1 MNFFRPKRVDQKKSP
16 WSITKACTCD
26 MTRGGADTGL
36 RSKFLR
42 LLGAVGWVFP
52 FLDLENFRIIVCTCT
67 PYVPY
72 NVPYY
77 RYNHRLVLFVRQ
89 IVDSMPI
96 YGHFYT
102 KIARYSS
109 KMNQNHVKF
118 VTFHSCTLFSIT
130 FQSLFNQNRVQLI
143 GYKNLRVFYCW
154 KMQTAIKFPSFLQ
167 KVPWV
172 HQLKCRG

>member
-1 MNFFRPKRVDQKKSP
+1 MNFFRPKRVDQKKVAL
-16 WSITKACTCD
+16 INNKGLHL
-26 MTRGGADTGL
+26 RHDTWGCGH
-36 RSKFLR
+36 RSQIKIPTASGCCR
-42 LLGAVGWVFP
+42 VHP

-67 PYVPY
+67 LYVPD

-77 RYNHRLVLFVRQ
+77 QYNHHLVLFVRQ

-143 GYKNLRVFYCW
+143 GYNNLRVFYC
-154 KMQTAIKFPSFLQ
+154 
-167 KVPWV
+167 
-172 HQLKCRG
+172 